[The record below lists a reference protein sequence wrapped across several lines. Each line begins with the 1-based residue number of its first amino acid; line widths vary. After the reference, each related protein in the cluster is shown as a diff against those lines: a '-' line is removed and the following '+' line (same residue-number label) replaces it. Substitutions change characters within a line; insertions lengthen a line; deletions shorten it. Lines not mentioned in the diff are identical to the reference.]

1 MNSTDTTNLILLV
14 GVCSLILICGL
25 LNIVYALYRNY
36 TRQTNENNSLL
47 NNSLLNNT

>member
-25 LNIVYALYRNY
+25 LNIVYALYRN

-47 NNSLLNNT
+47 NNT